1 MEDTMKKL
9 AEIIVKQQ
17 HEIQE
22 LNQKIDYL
30 LQNIEIDVNQLE
42 SKYQF
47 V

>member
-1 MEDTMKKL
+1 MKKL